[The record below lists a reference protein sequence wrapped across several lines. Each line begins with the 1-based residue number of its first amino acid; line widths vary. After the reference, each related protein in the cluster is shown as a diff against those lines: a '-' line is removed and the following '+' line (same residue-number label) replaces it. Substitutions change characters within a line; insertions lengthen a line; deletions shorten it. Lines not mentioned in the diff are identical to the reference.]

1 MARLGEISLNIHDK
15 LDSGLAQLLVKPPKT
30 SYELYHNSAF
40 FRISPESKFCIC
52 AFKGAESYE
61 ESIIHGTPLIQE
73 FLDLMSIK
81 GKEDLAIKEST
92 DEYITWWT
100 TKNKTNLA
108 IVTTATLSFSA
119 FNPTIIIKDSNG
131 NIVLNTENIPAHFFG
146 YRYFR
151 LAQISDDLFDSY
163 RNMYLAFESLLSSIY
178 PKGRE
183 QEIVWL
189 NNSLNNCY
197 SALKLHQIV
206 PSGVNIVD
214 YIIDT
219 IYKNARLPLFHA
231 KSGRLILLPS
241 EERSRTIISKALSL
255 LTKIVLRMIETW
267 HSCNRNSSF
276 VNIKSFEEIQAQKL
290 STSFI
295 WVSSKKSIPK
305 EDEHVKPLIDD
316 LKIKAKYKQ
325 KYLKEYRPNVK
336 GATTVKKSFEQKL
349 INCIY
354 LTNDKS
360 TYAYYDFFNPL
371 DISGINHLE
380 ITLFLKMLDA
390 NQPKSLF
397 IR

>member
-1 MARLGEISLNIHDK
+1 MARLGNISLNIQDK
-15 LDSGLAQLLVKPPKT
+15 PDSGLAQLLVKPPKT

-40 FRISPESKFCIC
+40 FRISPDSNFCIC
-52 AFKGAESYE
+52 TFKGAKSCEH
-61 ESIIHGTPLIQE
+61 SIILGSPLIQE
-73 FLDLMSIK
+73 FFDFMSIK

-92 DEYITWWT
+92 DEYIAWWT

-119 FNPTIIIKDSNG
+119 FSPTIIIKDING
-131 NIVLNTENIPAHFFG
+131 NIVPNTENMPAHFFG

-163 RNMYLAFESLLSSIY
+163 RNMYLAFESFLSSMY

-189 NNSLNNCY
+189 TNSLNNCY
-197 SALKLHQIV
+197 NALKLHQIV
-206 PSGVNIVD
+206 PNGVNTVD

-241 EERSRTIISKALSL
+241 EERSRTIISTALSL

-267 HSCNRNSSF
+267 HNCNRNSSF
-276 VNIKSFEEIQAQKL
+276 VNIKSFEQIQEQKL

-295 WVSSKKSIPK
+295 WVSDKKYVSP
-305 EDEHVKPLIDD
+305 EDDKVNPLTDD
-316 LKIKAKYKQ
+316 LKIKARYKQ
-325 KYLKEYRPNVK
+325 KYLKEYRPYVK
-336 GATTVKKSFEQKL
+336 GAITVKKTFEHNP
-349 INCIY
+349 INCLY
-354 LTNDKS
+354 LTDDKS
-360 TYAYYDFFNPL
+360 TYAYYDFSNPL
-371 DISGINHLE
+371 DISGINHLD
-380 ITLFLKMLDA
+380 IIFFLKMIDA